1 MDEESEALKTQVGTT
16 IRQQVRLQPGTAEC
30 SSRMCVP
37 QNSFTGLQTLPKAN
51 HVTMDKSLNLGP
63 LVLYLSAEP
72 WGPHDLGAAFQKQHS
87 RVLCSLSSLRDSTE
101 QPCLPGHGH
110 FGPPSSGQEAFF
122 SPQWQRWFKME
133 DCGVSRL
140 PGWWFFPFDLGGHG
154 EG

>member
-16 IRQQVRLQPGTAEC
+16 IRQRVRLQPGTAEC

-122 SPQWQRWFKME
+122 PTVTKVVQDGGLWGFQT
-133 DCGVSRL
+133 SRL
-140 PGWWFFPFDLGGHG
+140 VVLSL
-154 EG
+154 